1 MSMTPRVSFNL
12 VTWNGARYLPDLFAS
27 LENRTLKDI
36 AIRIVDN
43 ASDDETLSLLRRL
56 PNATVIRNAR
66 NLGFAAAHNQGIR
79 LSLDKWAGE
88 DLSRCYV
95 IVANQ
100 DVVLTSECLER
111 LVLALKA
118 DPKAGSAQGKI
129 LRAFLE
135 HPEDDYLAQTICAD
149 RVDSTGLQSSRSH
162 RFTDRGAG
170 ELDEGQYDEP
180 GEIFGPTGAL
190 AVYRASALESVRF
203 EDEFFDGDFFM
214 YREDVDLA
222 WRLRRAGWKSLYV
235 PSAVAYHHRGLAGSE
250 RPGIFE
256 RIRNRRNKRPFLSML
271 STRNHQ
277 LTLIKNL
284 SLFQAIFRS
293 PWIGF
298 VEGRQ
303 LLYSLFFEPAVLRGL
318 VSGIRLWP
326 RMFAKRRAIMKTSSV
341 PWRGR
346 SQWFS

>member
-1 MSMTPRVSFNL
+1 
-12 VTWNGARYLPDLFAS
+12 LPDLFAS
-27 LENRTLKDI
+27 LENRTLKDM

-43 ASDDETLSLLRRL
+43 ASDDGTMDLLRHL

-66 NLGFAAAHNQGIR
+66 NLGFAAAHNQAIR

-100 DVVLTSECLER
+100 DVVLTPECLER
-111 LVLALKA
+111 LALSLEA
-118 DPKAGSAQGKI
+118 DCSAGSAQGKI

-149 RVDSTGLQSSRSH
+149 RVDSTGLRPSRSR

-170 ELDEGQYDEP
+170 ELDDGQYDEP

-203 EDEFFDGDFFM
+203 EDEFFDGNFFM

-256 RIRNRRNKRPFLSML
+256 RISNRRKKRPFLSML
-271 STRNHQ
+271 STRNHH

-284 SLFQAIFRS
+284 GVLEAVFWG

-303 LLYSLFFEPAVLRGL
+303 MLYALFFEPTVLRGL

-326 RMFAKRRAIMKTSSV
+326 RMLAKRRAAVKASSV
-341 PWRGR
+341 GWRER
-346 SQWFS
+346 SKWFS